1 MHPIHRI
8 EISATITNRL
18 SSRAQRS
25 VGSTVESRMISPP
38 IVGVPRLLWWLA
50 GPSAR
55 ITCPTL
61 CARSR
66 RMIAGPMTKAR
77 SSAVT
82 TAPAARKL
90 M

>member
-1 MHPIHRI
+1 MR
-8 EISATITNRL
+8 
-18 SSRAQRS
+18 
-25 VGSTVESRMISPP
+25 PP

-55 ITCPTL
+55 ITCPTFR
-61 CARSR
+61 ARSR
-66 RMIAGPMTKAR
+66 AMTGGPTTNAS

-82 TAPAARKL
+82 VAPAARKL